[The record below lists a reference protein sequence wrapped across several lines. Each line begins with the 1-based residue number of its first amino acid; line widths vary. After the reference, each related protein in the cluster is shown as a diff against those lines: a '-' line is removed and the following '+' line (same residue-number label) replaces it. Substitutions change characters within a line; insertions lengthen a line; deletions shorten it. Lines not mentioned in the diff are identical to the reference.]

1 MRSITGLLALVAA
14 VGVAITS
21 PAASLADEPP
31 GVTQVVTIGTN
42 GKTDV
47 LLAAA
52 NNNKKIFERLG
63 IKAERSYLQAS
74 LAGPNTGTVAVIIE
88 YSSLASLAAA
98 QEKLAD
104 DEEWQEYIDK
114 ITGEGM
120 TIESNSL
127 WVDITP

>member
-1 MRSITGLLALVAA
+1 MKSISGLIGLVAA
-14 VGVAITS
+14 IGVAITL

-31 GVTQVVTIGTN
+31 AVTQVVAIGTN

-47 LLAAA
+47 LLAEA

-74 LAGPNTGTVAVIIE
+74 LAGPNTGTVAVVIE
-88 YSSLASLAAA
+88 YSSLVSLAAA
-98 QEKLAD
+98 QEKLAND
-104 DEEWQEYIDK
+104 AEWQKYIDK
-114 ITGEGM
+114 ITAEGM

>member
-1 MRSITGLLALVAA
+1 MKSISGLIGLVAA
-14 VGVAITS
+14 IGVAITL

-31 GVTQVVTIGTN
+31 AVTQVIAIGTN

-47 LLAAA
+47 LLAEA
-52 NNNKKIFERLG
+52 NNNKKIFERLD

-74 LAGPNTGTVAVIIE
+74 LAGPNTGTVAVVIE

-98 QEKLAD
+98 QEKLAND
-104 DEEWQEYIDK
+104 AEWQKYIDK
-114 ITGEGM
+114 ITAEGM